1 MTELR
6 GERDS
11 LKLKFDYEQLM
22 RKKLHNQIE
31 DMKGKI
37 RVFCRVRPM
46 SANEK
51 QIGCSP
57 VVTVVDQYTVRLR
70 VKKETIDGQQGFKD
84 EEYSFDSCFN
94 EAARQAEVFEDTKM
108 LM

>member
-1 MTELR
+1 MVSQMQELR

-11 LKLKFDYEQLM
+11 LKVKFDYEQLM

-51 QIGCSP
+51 QQGCSP
-57 VVTVVDQYTVRLR
+57 VVTVVD
-70 VKKETIDGQQGFKD
+70 
-84 EEYSFDSCFN
+84 
-94 EAARQAEVFEDTKM
+94 
-108 LM
+108 